1 MYKTTRPLTSL
12 SCPGRDPGSDDQ
24 RHGWCRPLLQREEQ
38 WRLGLSR
45 FPSFRWTTWVFVLEV
60 FLKKNFEAMYYVLI
74 IDLILKITKLG
85 VAGGLVMSVC
95 IQHLGFDS
103 KQLHFPYVVKANY
116 FC

>member
-1 MYKTTRPLTSL
+1 M
-12 SCPGRDPGSDDQ
+12 
-24 RHGWCRPLLQREEQ
+24 
-38 WRLGLSR
+38 
-45 FPSFRWTTWVFVLEV
+45 FVLEV

-103 KQLHFPYVVKANY
+103 KQ
-116 FC
+116 